1 MANRYRVVDPNKPDL
16 RQTQSST
23 QDDPILNKAKQVRR
37 DTDNVKNISIGLY
50 DIDLAFKDFLERD
63 VKPMVEENGQL
74 VQIPVMYSNPEKWKS
89 AQRDLFMRDDNG
101 MILTP
106 VIVFKRN
113 SLSPNTDMAKL
124 KVINAED
131 ASQMF
136 ERTYTKDNRYD
147 QFSVLTNQKPSKE
160 YYSVEKPDYVNIEY
174 STIVWCDY
182 QEQVNKIVEQIV
194 FFQGRSFGDRY
205 KFVVK
210 ADSYTFETLQE
221 VGEDRIVKSEITL
234 QVKAY
239 LLPEFAGIQNN
250 TRKTY
255 SVGKIIFNESYDL

>member
-1 MANRYRVVDPNKPDL
+1 
-16 RQTQSST
+16 
-23 QDDPILNKAKQVRR
+23 
-37 DTDNVKNISIGLY
+37 
-50 DIDLAFKDFLERD
+50 
-63 VKPMVEENGQL
+63 
-74 VQIPVMYSNPEKWKS
+74 
-89 AQRDLFMRDDNG
+89 

-239 LLPEFAGIQNN
+239 LLPEFAGVRNN
-250 TRKTY
+250 TRKTF
-255 SVGKIIFNESYDL
+255 SVGKIIWNESYDL